1 MFFLYFC
8 PYSYQSPTKK
18 GVFSI
23 LPLFYQKPNK
33 KGVFLYF
40 CHYSNQSPTKK
51 DVFLYFCP
59 YSNESSTTNSGFLYF
74 CPYSNQFNSNILGNH
89 KTFNKPKLYQKW
101 RFFSFRP
108 YPNQNPAQKGCFFS
122 IFALNLA
129 KALQQRG
136 LFLYF
141 CTYSNQFNSNLFG
154 NHITYNKPKLYQ
166 KWRFFSFRPYPN
178 QNPAKKGVFFS
189 IFALNLTKALQQ
201 RGLFLY
207 ICTYSNQSPTKK
219 RCLLYFYP
227 YSYQSPTIKAFS
239 LFCPYSTKNLTKRVC
254 FYIFAIILTKALPK
268 RVFFSIFALIQ
279 TNSTQI
285 YQEITKH
292 LTTQSFTKNGAF
304 FISPL
309 S

>member
-1 MFFLYFC
+1 MFISIFVLILTKARPKKAFSLFC
-8 PYSYQSPTKK
+8 PYST
-18 GVFSI
+18 
-23 LPLFYQKPNK
+23 QKPNK
-33 KGVFLYF
+33 NGVFLYF
-40 CHYSNQSPTKK
+40 CHYSNQSSAKK

-59 YSNESSTTNSGFLYF
+59 YSNESSTTNSGLFYF
-74 CPYSNQFNSNILGNH
+74 CPYSNQFNSNLLGNH

-108 YPNQNPAQKGCFFS
+108 YPNQNPAQKGCFFSFFALILTKALQQIVVFS

-166 KWRFFSFRPYPN
+166 KWRFF
-178 QNPAKKGVFFS
+178 
-189 IFALNLTKALQQ
+189 
-201 RGLFLY
+201 
-207 ICTYSNQSPTKK
+207 
-219 RCLLYFYP
+219 
-227 YSYQSPTIKAFS
+227 
-239 LFCPYSTKNLTKRVC
+239 
-254 FYIFAIILTKALPK
+254 
-268 RVFFSIFALIQ
+268 
-279 TNSTQI
+279 
-285 YQEITKH
+285 
-292 LTTQSFTKNGAF
+292 

>member
-1 MFFLYFC
+1 MALFSFRLYPNQNPAKKGVFFSIFALKVLQQRGLFLYIC
-8 PYSYQSPTKK
+8 TYSNQSPTKK
-18 GVFSI
+18 RCFFSI
-23 LPLFYQKPNK
+23 FVLILTKARPKKAFSLFCPYSTQKPNK

-178 QNPAKKGVFFS
+178 QNPAKKGVFF
-189 IFALNLTKALQQ
+189 
-201 RGLFLY
+201 
-207 ICTYSNQSPTKK
+207 
-219 RCLLYFYP
+219 LYF
-227 YSYQSPTIKAFS
+227 
-239 LFCPYSTKNLTKRVC
+239 CP
-254 FYIFAIILTKALPK
+254 
-268 RVFFSIFALIQ
+268 
-279 TNSTQI
+279 
-285 YQEITKH
+285 
-292 LTTQSFTKNGAF
+292 
-304 FISPL
+304 
-309 S
+309 